1 MNEYILEMEGI
12 CKEFPGVKALK
23 NVDFRVRK
31 GTIHALLGENGA
43 GKSTLMKI
51 LNGMYHADAG
61 KIKFDGNEVKIYSP
75 YNAIQIGISMI
86 HQELSPVPEMT
97 IAENIFLGREVTNKF
112 GLVDDN
118 ELNRRT
124 EKLLEQLEIKLNPS
138 AKMKELSI
146 ANTQMVEIAK
156 AISYNSKLIIMD
168 EPTSALTE
176 KEVENL
182 FKIMRSLKE
191 KGVSIIFIT
200 HRMDEIFEIVDETT
214 VLRDGEFIGRRSINE
229 VTEEELIEM
238 MVGREL
244 KEMFPKEKVDIG
256 EVLLEVRNFSKNGVF
271 KDISFKVR
279 RGEILG
285 LAGLMGAGRTEV
297 VESIFGITQPDE
309 GEIYINGKK
318 VEIKSPAD
326 AIRNRM
332 GLLTEDRKGSGI
344 FLPLTVRDNI
354 IMASIDKFID
364 NYLLI
369 NGQKV
374 EKECKN
380 LINQLKIKTPSINQ
394 IAKFLSG
401 GNQQKVLI
409 ARWLLT
415 VPEIF
420 ILDEPTRGIDVGSK
434 SEIHKLVVEIAR
446 QGKAIIMISSELPE
460 ILGMSDRII
469 VMHEGKITG
478 ELSREE
484 ASQELIMKYATRL
497 L

>member
-12 CKEFPGVKALK
+12 YKEFPGVRALK

-97 IAENIFLGREVTNKF
+97 IAENIFLGREVTNKL
-112 GLVDDN
+112 GLVDDD

-124 EKLLEQLEIKLNPS
+124 EKLLQQLEIKLNPS

-200 HRMDEIFEIVDETT
+200 HRMDEIFEIVDEIT
-214 VLRDGEFIGRRSINE
+214 VLRDGEFIGRKSINE

-309 GEIYINGKK
+309 GEIYINGEK

-409 ARWLLT
+409 AKWLLT

-484 ASQELIMKYATRL
+484 ASQELIMKYATGL

>member
-12 CKEFPGVKALK
+12 YKEFPGVRALK

-97 IAENIFLGREVTNKF
+97 IAENIFLGREVTNKL
-112 GLVDDN
+112 GLVDDD

-124 EKLLEQLEIKLNPS
+124 EKLLQQLEIKLNPS

-200 HRMDEIFEIVDETT
+200 HRMDEIFEIVDEIT
-214 VLRDGEFIGRRSINE
+214 VLRDGEFIGRKSINE

-309 GEIYINGKK
+309 GEIYINGEK

-374 EKECKN
+374 EEECKN